1 MRFVTYLLKDDVERL
16 GIINSD
22 NTGVYEIK
30 YIPNLKKVYKDMNDF
45 IANVTKEDIETLKSR
60 DYENSEEIKID
71 LLKNI
76 KLCSP
81 IINPVK
87 DVLCLGLNY
96 KDHVEET
103 NRSFNANYELPKYPI
118 YFSKRVNKA
127 IGTNDKITNY
137 QGISNEV
144 DYEVEL
150 AVIIGKEGK
159 NIKKEEAYDYVFG
172 YTIMN
177 DVSARDLQQR
187 HGGQWFRGKSID
199 SFTPLGPCI
208 VYKDEIK
215 PPVELNVLSK
225 VNGEIRQSSNTKHF
239 IFDIPTIISDLSAGM
254 TLRPGDIIATGTP
267 SGVGMGFN
275 PPKYLKSGDKIECTI
290 DKIGTLVNILD

>member
-1 MRFVTYLLKDDVERL
+1 MRFVTYLLKDNVERL
-16 GIINSD
+16 GIMNID
-22 NTGVYEIK
+22 MTGVYEIK
-30 YIPNLKKVYKDMNDF
+30 SIPNLQNSYKDMNDF
-45 IANVTKEDIETLKSR
+45 IANVTQQDLETLTSR
-60 DYENSEEIKID
+60 SYEKNSVVKLD
-71 LLKNI
+71 LIEDI

-87 DVLCLGLNY
+87 DILCLGLNY

-118 YFSKRVNKA
+118 YFSKRVNKS
-127 IGTNDKITNY
+127 IGINDKITNY
-137 QGISNEV
+137 QGVSNEL

-150 AVIIGKEGK
+150 AVIIGKEGID
-159 NIKKEEAYDYVFG
+159 IKKEDAYDYVFG

-215 PPVELNVLSK
+215 PPIELNVLSK
-225 VNGEIRQSSNTKHF
+225 VNGEVRQSSNTKHF

-254 TLRPGDIIATGTP
+254 TLKPGDIIATGTP
-267 SGVGMGFN
+267 SGVGMGFK
-275 PPKYLKSGDKIECTI
+275 PPKYLKSGDKVECTI
-290 DKIGTLVNILD
+290 EKIGTLVNIVD

>member
-1 MRFVTYLLKDDVERL
+1 MRFVTYLLEDNIERL
-16 GIINSD
+16 GIVNSNMD
-22 NTGVYEIK
+22 GVY
-30 YIPNLKKVYKDMNDF
+30 NLKSIKSLQNAYIDMNDF
-45 IANVTKEDIETLKSR
+45 IANVTENDLKTLQQR
-60 DYENSEEIKID
+60 DYEGDESIKID
-71 LLKNI
+71 YIKDI

-81 IINPVK
+81 IVNPIK
-87 DVLCLGLNY
+87 DILCLGLNY

-137 QGISNEV
+137 QGVSNEL

-150 AVIIGKEGK
+150 AVIIGKEGI
-159 NIKKEEAYDYVFG
+159 NIKKEDAYDYVFG

-199 SFTPLGPCI
+199 TFTPLGPCI

-215 PPVELNVLSK
+215 PPVNLNVLSK
-225 VNGEIRQSSNTKHF
+225 VNGEVRQLSNTKHF

-254 TLRPGDIIATGTP
+254 TLKPGDIIATGTP
-267 SGVGMGFN
+267 SGVGMGFK
-275 PPKYLKSGDKIECTI
+275 PPKYLKSGDKVECTI
-290 DKIGTLVNILD
+290 EKIGTLVNIID

>member
-1 MRFVTYLLKDDVERL
+1 MRFVTYLLKDNVERL
-16 GIINSD
+16 GIMNID
-22 NTGVYEIK
+22 MTGVYEIK
-30 YIPNLKKVYKDMNDF
+30 SIPNLQNSYKDMNDF
-45 IANVTKEDIETLKSR
+45 IANVTQQDLETLKSR
-60 DYENSEEIKID
+60 NYEKDSVVKLD
-71 LLKNI
+71 LIEDI

-87 DVLCLGLNY
+87 DILCLGLNY

-118 YFSKRVNKA
+118 YFSKRVNKS
-127 IGTNDKITNY
+127 IGINYKITNY
-137 QGISNEV
+137 QGVSNEL

-150 AVIIGKEGK
+150 AVIIGKEGI
-159 NIKKEEAYDYVFG
+159 NIKKEDAYDYVFG

-199 SFTPLGPCI
+199 SFTPLGPYI

-215 PPVELNVLSK
+215 PPIELDVLSK
-225 VNGEIRQSSNTKHF
+225 VNGEVRQSSNTKHF

-254 TLRPGDIIATGTP
+254 TLKPGDIIATGTP
-267 SGVGMGFN
+267 SGVGMGFK
-275 PPKYLKSGDKIECTI
+275 PPKYLKSGDKVECTI
-290 DKIGTLVNILD
+290 EKIGTLVNIVD

>member
-1 MRFVTYLLKDDVERL
+1 MRFVTYLLKDNVERL
-16 GIINSD
+16 GIMNSD
-22 NTGVYEIK
+22 MTGIYDIK
-30 YIPNLKKVYKDMNDF
+30 SIPDLQNSYKDMNDF
-45 IANVTKEDIETLKSR
+45 IANVTQQDLETLKSR
-60 DYENSEEIKID
+60 NYEKNSQVKVD
-71 LLKNI
+71 LMEDI

-87 DVLCLGLNY
+87 DILCLGLNY

-118 YFSKRVNKA
+118 YFSKRVNKS

-137 QGISNEV
+137 QGVSNEL

-150 AVIIGKEGK
+150 AVIIGKEGI
-159 NIKKEEAYDYVFG
+159 NIKKEDAYDYVFG

-215 PPVELNVLSK
+215 PPIELDVLSK
-225 VNGEIRQSSNTKHF
+225 VNGEVRQSSNTKHF

-254 TLRPGDIIATGTP
+254 TLKPGDIIATGTP
-267 SGVGMGFN
+267 SGVGMGFK
-275 PPKYLKSGDKIECTI
+275 PPKYLKSGDKVECTI
-290 DKIGTLVNILD
+290 EKIGTLVNIVD

>member
-1 MRFVTYLLKDDVERL
+1 MRFVTYLLKDNVERL

-22 NTGVYEIK
+22 MTGIYDIK
-30 YIPNLKKVYKDMNDF
+30 SIPDLQNSYKDMNDF
-45 IANVTKEDIETLKSR
+45 IANVTQQDLETLKIR
-60 DYENSEEIKID
+60 NYEKNSQVKID
-71 LLKNI
+71 LI
-76 KLCSP
+76 EDVKLCSP

-87 DVLCLGLNY
+87 DILCLGLNY

-118 YFSKRVNKA
+118 YFSKRVNKS
-127 IGTNDKITNY
+127 IGINDKITNY
-137 QGISNEV
+137 QGVSNEL

-150 AVIIGKEGK
+150 AVIIGKEGI
-159 NIKKEEAYDYVFG
+159 NIKKEDAYDYVFG

-215 PPVELNVLSK
+215 PPIELDVLSK
-225 VNGEIRQSSNTKHF
+225 VNGEVRQSSNTKHF

-254 TLRPGDIIATGTP
+254 TLKPGDIIATGTP
-267 SGVGMGFN
+267 SGVGMGFK
-275 PPKYLKSGDKIECTI
+275 PPKYLKSGDKVECTI
-290 DKIGTLVNILD
+290 EKIGTLVNIVD

>member
-45 IANVTKEDIETLKSR
+45 IANVTKEDIETLKSI

>member
-1 MRFVTYLLKDDVERL
+1 MRFVTYLLKDNVERL
-16 GIINSD
+16 GIMNID
-22 NTGVYEIK
+22 MTGVYEIK
-30 YIPNLKKVYKDMNDF
+30 SIPNLQNSYKDMNDF
-45 IANVTKEDIETLKSR
+45 IANVTQQDLETLKSR
-60 DYENSEEIKID
+60 NYEKDSVVKLD
-71 LLKNI
+71 LIEDI

-87 DVLCLGLNY
+87 DILCLGLNY

-118 YFSKRVNKA
+118 YFSKRVNKS
-127 IGTNDKITNY
+127 IGINYKITNY
-137 QGISNEV
+137 QGVSNEL

-150 AVIIGKEGK
+150 AVIIGKEGI
-159 NIKKEEAYDYVFG
+159 NIKKEDAYDYVFG

-199 SFTPLGPCI
+199 SFTSLGPYI

-215 PPVELNVLSK
+215 PPIELDVLSK
-225 VNGEIRQSSNTKHF
+225 VNGEVRQSSNTKHF

-254 TLRPGDIIATGTP
+254 TLKPGDIIATGTP
-267 SGVGMGFN
+267 SGVGMGFK
-275 PPKYLKSGDKIECTI
+275 PPKYLKSGDKVECTI
-290 DKIGTLVNILD
+290 EKIGTLVNIVD

>member
-1 MRFVTYLLKDDVERL
+1 MRFVTYLLKDNVERL
-16 GIINSD
+16 GIMNSD
-22 NTGVYEIK
+22 MTGVYEIK
-30 YIPNLKKVYKDMNDF
+30 SIPNLQNSYKDMNDF
-45 IANVTKEDIETLKSR
+45 IANITQQDLETLKSR
-60 DYENSEEIKID
+60 NYEKDSVVKLD
-71 LLKNI
+71 LIEDI

-87 DVLCLGLNY
+87 DILCLGLNY

-118 YFSKRVNKA
+118 YFLKRVNKS
-127 IGTNDKITNY
+127 IGINDKITNY
-137 QGISNEV
+137 QGVSNEL

-150 AVIIGKEGK
+150 AVIIGKEGI
-159 NIKKEEAYDYVFG
+159 NIKKEDAYDYVFG

-215 PPVELNVLSK
+215 PPIELDVLSK
-225 VNGEIRQSSNTKHF
+225 VNGEVRQSSNTKHF

-254 TLRPGDIIATGTP
+254 TLKPGDIIATGTP
-267 SGVGMGFN
+267 SGVGMGFK
-275 PPKYLKSGDKIECTI
+275 PPKYLKSGDKVECTI
-290 DKIGTLVNILD
+290 EKIGTLVNIVD

>member
-45 IANVTKEDIETLKSR
+45 ISNVTKEDIETLKNR
-60 DYENSEEIKID
+60 DYENNKEIKID
-71 LLKNI
+71 LLENI

-177 DVSARDLQQR
+177 DVSARDLQQK

-254 TLRPGDIIATGTP
+254 TLKPGDIIATGTP

-290 DKIGTLVNILD
+290 DKIGTLVNIVD

>member
-1 MRFVTYLLKDDVERL
+1 MRFVTYLLKDNVERL
-16 GIINSD
+16 GIMNSD
-22 NTGVYEIK
+22 MTGIYDIK
-30 YIPNLKKVYKDMNDF
+30 SIPDLQNSYKDMNDF
-45 IANVTKEDIETLKSR
+45 IANVTQQDLETLKSR
-60 DYENSEEIKID
+60 NYEKNSQVKVD
-71 LLKNI
+71 LMEDI

-87 DVLCLGLNY
+87 DILCLGLNY

-118 YFSKRVNKA
+118 YFSKRVNKS

-137 QGISNEV
+137 QGVSKEL

-150 AVIIGKEGK
+150 AVIIGKEGI
-159 NIKKEEAYDYVFG
+159 NIKKEDAYDYVFG

-187 HGGQWFRGKSID
+187 HGGQWYRGKSID

-215 PPVELNVLSK
+215 PPIELDVLSK
-225 VNGEIRQSSNTKHF
+225 VNGEVRQSSNTKHF

-254 TLRPGDIIATGTP
+254 TLKPGDIIATGTP
-267 SGVGMGFN
+267 SGVGMGFK
-275 PPKYLKSGDKIECTI
+275 PPKYLKSGDKVECTI
-290 DKIGTLVNILD
+290 EKIGTLVNIVD

>member
-1 MRFVTYLLKDDVERL
+1 MRFVTYLLKDNVERL

-22 NTGVYEIK
+22 MTGIYDIK
-30 YIPNLKKVYKDMNDF
+30 SIPDLQNAYKDMNDF
-45 IANVTKEDIETLKSR
+45 IANVTQQDLETLKSR
-60 DYENSEEIKID
+60 NYEKNSQVKVD
-71 LLKNI
+71 LI
-76 KLCSP
+76 EDVKLCSP

-87 DVLCLGLNY
+87 DILCLGLNY

-118 YFSKRVNKA
+118 YFSKRVNKS
-127 IGTNDKITNY
+127 IGINDKITNY
-137 QGISNEV
+137 QGVSNEL

-150 AVIIGKEGK
+150 AVIIGKEGI
-159 NIKKEEAYDYVFG
+159 NIKKEDAYDYVFG

-187 HGGQWFRGKSID
+187 HGGQWFKGKSID

-215 PPVELNVLSK
+215 PPIELDVLSK
-225 VNGEIRQSSNTKHF
+225 VNGEVRQSSNTKHF
-239 IFDIPTIISDLSAGM
+239 IFDIPTIISDLSTGM
-254 TLRPGDIIATGTP
+254 TLKPGDIIATGTP
-267 SGVGMGFN
+267 SGVGMGFK
-275 PPKYLKSGDKIECTI
+275 PPKYLKSGDKVECTI
-290 DKIGTLVNILD
+290 EKIGTLVNIVD

>member
-1 MRFVTYLLKDDVERL
+1 MRFVTYLLKDNVERL
-16 GIINSD
+16 GIMNSD
-22 NTGVYEIK
+22 MTGVYEIK
-30 YIPNLKKVYKDMNDF
+30 SVPNLQNSYKDMNDF
-45 IANVTKEDIETLKSR
+45 ITNVTQQDLETLKSR
-60 DYENSEEIKID
+60 NYEKDSVVKLD
-71 LLKNI
+71 LIEDI
-76 KLCSP
+76 KLCSL

-87 DVLCLGLNY
+87 DILCLGLNY

-118 YFSKRVNKA
+118 YFSKRVNKS
-127 IGTNDKITNY
+127 IGINDKITNY
-137 QGISNEV
+137 QGVSNEL

-150 AVIIGKEGK
+150 AVIIGKEGI
-159 NIKKEEAYDYVFG
+159 NIKKEDAYDYVFG

-208 VYKDEIK
+208 VYKDEIN
-215 PPVELNVLSK
+215 PPIELDVLSK
-225 VNGEIRQSSNTKHF
+225 VNGEVRQSSNTKHF

-254 TLRPGDIIATGTP
+254 TLKPGDIIATGTP
-267 SGVGMGFN
+267 SGVGMGFK
-275 PPKYLKSGDKIECTI
+275 PPKYLKSGDKVECTI
-290 DKIGTLVNILD
+290 EKIGTLVNIVD

>member
-1 MRFVTYLLKDDVERL
+1 MRFVTYLLKDNVERL
-16 GIINSD
+16 GIMNID
-22 NTGVYEIK
+22 MTGVYEIK
-30 YIPNLKKVYKDMNDF
+30 SIPNLQNSYKDMNDF
-45 IANVTKEDIETLKSR
+45 IANVTQQDLETLKSR
-60 DYENSEEIKID
+60 NYEKDSAVKVD
-71 LLKNI
+71 LIEDI

-87 DVLCLGLNY
+87 DILCLGLNY

-118 YFSKRVNKA
+118 YFSKRVNKS
-127 IGTNDKITNY
+127 IGINDKITNY
-137 QGISNEV
+137 QGVSNEL

-150 AVIIGKEGK
+150 AVIIGKEGI
-159 NIKKEEAYDYVFG
+159 NIKKEDAYDYVFG

-215 PPVELNVLSK
+215 PPIELNVLSK
-225 VNGEIRQSSNTKHF
+225 VNGEVRQSSNTKHF

-254 TLRPGDIIATGTP
+254 TLKPGDIIATGTP
-267 SGVGMGFN
+267 SGVGMGFK
-275 PPKYLKSGDKIECTI
+275 PPKYLKSGDKVECTI
-290 DKIGTLVNILD
+290 EKIGTLVNIVD

>member
-1 MRFVTYLLKDDVERL
+1 MRFVTYLLKDNVERL
-16 GIINSD
+16 GIMNID
-22 NTGVYEIK
+22 MTGVYEIK
-30 YIPNLKKVYKDMNDF
+30 SIPNLQNSYKDMNDF
-45 IANVTKEDIETLKSR
+45 IANVTQQDLETLKSR
-60 DYENSEEIKID
+60 NYEKDSVVKLD
-71 LLKNI
+71 LIEDI

-87 DVLCLGLNY
+87 DILCLGLNY

-118 YFSKRVNKA
+118 YFSKRVNKS
-127 IGTNDKITNY
+127 IGINDKITNY
-137 QGISNEV
+137 QGVSNEL

-150 AVIIGKEGK
+150 AVIIGKEGI
-159 NIKKEEAYDYVFG
+159 NIKKEDAYDYVFG

-215 PPVELNVLSK
+215 PPIELNVLSE
-225 VNGEIRQSSNTKHF
+225 VNGEVRQSSNTKHF

-254 TLRPGDIIATGTP
+254 TLKPGDIIATGTP
-267 SGVGMGFN
+267 SGVGMGFK
-275 PPKYLKSGDKIECTI
+275 PPKYLKSGDKVECTI
-290 DKIGTLVNILD
+290 EKIGTLVNIVD

>member
-1 MRFVTYLLKDDVERL
+1 MRFVTYLLKDNVERL
-16 GIINSD
+16 GIMNID
-22 NTGVYEIK
+22 MTGVYEIK
-30 YIPNLKKVYKDMNDF
+30 SIPNLQNSYKDMNDF
-45 IANVTKEDIETLKSR
+45 IANVTQQDLETLKSR
-60 DYENSEEIKID
+60 SYEKNSVVKLD
-71 LLKNI
+71 LIEDI

-87 DVLCLGLNY
+87 DILCLGLNY

-118 YFSKRVNKA
+118 YFSKRVNKS
-127 IGTNDKITNY
+127 IGINDKITNY
-137 QGISNEV
+137 QGVSNEL

-150 AVIIGKEGK
+150 AVIIGKEGID
-159 NIKKEEAYDYVFG
+159 IKKEDAYDYVFG

-215 PPVELNVLSK
+215 PPIELNVLSK
-225 VNGEIRQSSNTKHF
+225 VNGEVRQSSNTKHF

-254 TLRPGDIIATGTP
+254 TLKPGDIIATGTP
-267 SGVGMGFN
+267 SGVGMGFK
-275 PPKYLKSGDKIECTI
+275 PPKYLKSGDKVECTI
-290 DKIGTLVNILD
+290 EKIGTLVNIVD

>member
-1 MRFVTYLLKDDVERL
+1 MRFVTYLLKDNVERL
-16 GIINSD
+16 GIMNSD
-22 NTGVYEIK
+22 MTGIYDIK
-30 YIPNLKKVYKDMNDF
+30 SIPDLQNSYKDMNDF
-45 IANVTKEDIETLKSR
+45 IANVTQQDLETLKSR
-60 DYENSEEIKID
+60 NYEKNSQVKVD
-71 LLKNI
+71 LMEDI

-87 DVLCLGLNY
+87 DILCLGLNY

-118 YFSKRVNKA
+118 YFSKRVNKS

-137 QGISNEV
+137 QGVSNEL

-150 AVIIGKEGK
+150 AVIIGKEGI
-159 NIKKEEAYDYVFG
+159 NIKKEDAYDYVFG

-215 PPVELNVLSK
+215 PPIELDVLSK
-225 VNGEIRQSSNTKHF
+225 VNGEVRQSSNTKHF

-254 TLRPGDIIATGTP
+254 TLKPGDIIATGTP
-267 SGVGMGFN
+267 SGVGMGFK
-275 PPKYLKSGDKIECTI
+275 PPKYLKSGDKVECAIEN
-290 DKIGTLVNILD
+290 IGTLVNIVD

>member
-1 MRFVTYLLKDDVERL
+1 MRFVTYLLKDNVERL
-16 GIINSD
+16 GIMNID
-22 NTGVYEIK
+22 MTGVYEIK
-30 YIPNLKKVYKDMNDF
+30 SIPNLQNSYKDMNDF
-45 IANVTKEDIETLKSR
+45 IANVTQQDLETLKSR
-60 DYENSEEIKID
+60 NYEKDSVVKLD
-71 LLKNI
+71 LIEDI

-87 DVLCLGLNY
+87 DILCLGLNY

-118 YFSKRVNKA
+118 YFSKRVNKS
-127 IGTNDKITNY
+127 IGINDKITNY
-137 QGISNEV
+137 QGVSNEL

-150 AVIIGKEGK
+150 AVIIGKEGI
-159 NIKKEEAYDYVFG
+159 NIKKEDAYDYVFG

-215 PPVELNVLSK
+215 PPIELNVLSE
-225 VNGEIRQSSNTKHF
+225 VNGEVRQSSNTKHF

-254 TLRPGDIIATGTP
+254 TLKPGDIIATGTP
-267 SGVGMGFN
+267 SGVGMGFK
-275 PPKYLKSGDKIECTI
+275 PPKYLKSGDKVECTI
-290 DKIGTLVNILD
+290 EKIGTLVNIAD

>member
-1 MRFVTYLLKDDVERL
+1 MRFVTYLLKDNVERL
-16 GIINSD
+16 GIMNID
-22 NTGVYEIK
+22 MTGVYDIK
-30 YIPNLKKVYKDMNDF
+30 SIPNLQNSYKDMNDF
-45 IANVTKEDIETLKSR
+45 IANVTQQDLETLKSR
-60 DYENSEEIKID
+60 NYEKDSAVKVD
-71 LLKNI
+71 LIQDI

-87 DVLCLGLNY
+87 DILCLGLNY

-118 YFSKRVNKA
+118 YFSKRVNKS
-127 IGTNDKITNY
+127 IGINDKITNY
-137 QGISNEV
+137 QGVSNEL

-150 AVIIGKEGK
+150 AVIIGKEGI
-159 NIKKEEAYDYVFG
+159 NIKKEDAYDYVFG

-215 PPVELNVLSK
+215 PPIELNVLSK
-225 VNGEIRQSSNTKHF
+225 VNGEVRQSSNTKHF

-254 TLRPGDIIATGTP
+254 TLKPGDIIATGTP
-267 SGVGMGFN
+267 SGVGMGFK
-275 PPKYLKSGDKIECTI
+275 PPKYLKSGDKVECTI
-290 DKIGTLVNILD
+290 EKIGTLINIVD

>member
-1 MRFVTYLLKDDVERL
+1 MRFVTYLLKDNVERL
-16 GIINSD
+16 GIMNSD
-22 NTGVYEIK
+22 MTGVYEIK
-30 YIPNLKKVYKDMNDF
+30 SIPNLQNSYKDMNDF
-45 IANVTKEDIETLKSR
+45 IANITQQDLETLKSR
-60 DYENSEEIKID
+60 NYEKDSVVKLD
-71 LLKNI
+71 LIEDI
-76 KLCSP
+76 KLCSL

-87 DVLCLGLNY
+87 DILCLGLNY

-118 YFSKRVNKA
+118 YFSKRVNKS
-127 IGTNDKITNY
+127 IGINDKITNY
-137 QGISNEV
+137 QGVSNEL

-150 AVIIGKEGK
+150 AVIIGKEGI
-159 NIKKEEAYDYVFG
+159 NIKKEDAYDYVFG

-208 VYKDEIK
+208 VYKDEIN
-215 PPVELNVLSK
+215 PPIELDVLSK
-225 VNGEIRQSSNTKHF
+225 VNGEVRQSSNTKHF

-254 TLRPGDIIATGTP
+254 TLKPGDIIATGTP
-267 SGVGMGFN
+267 SGVGMGFK
-275 PPKYLKSGDKIECTI
+275 PPKYLKSGDKVECTI
-290 DKIGTLVNILD
+290 EKIGTLVNIVD

>member
-1 MRFVTYLLKDDVERL
+1 MRFVTYLLKNEVEQLKDNVEKL
-16 GIINSD
+16 GIVNSD
-22 NTGVYEIK
+22 KTGVY
-30 YIPNLKKVYKDMNDF
+30 NLKSIQTLQNDYNDMNDF
-45 IANVTKEDIETLKSR
+45 IANVTEKDLQVLQSR
-60 DYENSEEIKID
+60 DYEKDEKIKPD
-71 LLKNI
+71 SMEDI

-81 IINPVK
+81 IVNPVK

-103 NRSFNANYELPKYPI
+103 NRSFNSNYELPKYPI

-127 IGTNDKITNY
+127 IGTDDKITNY
-137 QGISNEV
+137 QGVSEEV

-150 AVIIGKEGK
+150 AVIIGKEGI
-159 NIKKEEAYDYVFG
+159 NIKKEDAYDYVFG

-187 HGGQWFRGKSID
+187 HGGQWFRGKSLD

-215 PPVELNVLSK
+215 PPVNLDVLSK
-225 VNGEIRQSSNTKHF
+225 VNGEVRQSSNTKHF
-239 IFDIPTIISDLSAGM
+239 IFDIPTII
-254 TLRPGDIIATGTP
+254 
-267 SGVGMGFN
+267 
-275 PPKYLKSGDKIECTI
+275 
-290 DKIGTLVNILD
+290 

>member
-1 MRFVTYLLKDDVERL
+1 MRFVTYLLKDNVERL
-16 GIINSD
+16 GIMNID
-22 NTGVYEIK
+22 MTGVYEIK
-30 YIPNLKKVYKDMNDF
+30 SIPNLQNSYKDMNDF
-45 IANVTKEDIETLKSR
+45 IANVTQQDLETLKSR
-60 DYENSEEIKID
+60 NYEKDSVVKLD
-71 LLKNI
+71 LIEDI

-87 DVLCLGLNY
+87 DILCLGLNY

-118 YFSKRVNKA
+118 YFSKRVNKS
-127 IGTNDKITNY
+127 IGINDKITNY
-137 QGISNEV
+137 QGVSNEL

-150 AVIIGKEGK
+150 AVIIGKEGI
-159 NIKKEEAYDYVFG
+159 NIKKEDAYDYVFG

-215 PPVELNVLSK
+215 PPIELNVLSE
-225 VNGEIRQSSNTKHF
+225 VNGEVRQSSNTKHF

-254 TLRPGDIIATGTP
+254 TLKPGDIIATGTP
-267 SGVGMGFN
+267 SGVGMGFK
-275 PPKYLKSGDKIECTI
+275 PPKYLKSGDKVEVY
-290 DKIGTLVNILD
+290 D

>member
-22 NTGVYEIK
+22 MTGVYEIK
-30 YIPNLKKVYKDMNDF
+30 SIPNLKKLYKDINDF
-45 IANVTKEDIETLKSR
+45 ITNVTKEDLKILKNR
-60 DYENSEEIKID
+60 DYEKNEQVKLNLIQ
-71 LLKNI
+71 NI

-81 IINPVK
+81 IVNPIK

-137 QGISNEV
+137 QGISNEL

-150 AVIIGKEGK
+150 AVIIGKEGI

-199 SFTPLGPCI
+199 TFTPLGPCI

-225 VNGEIRQSSNTKHF
+225 VNGEVRQSSNTKHF

-254 TLRPGDIIATGTP
+254 TLKPGDIIATGTP

-290 DKIGTLVNILD
+290 EKIGTLVNIVD

>member
-22 NTGVYEIK
+22 KTGVYEIK
-30 YIPNLKKVYKDMNDF
+30 SIPNLKKMYENMNDF
-45 IANVTKEDIETLKSR
+45 IANVTKEDLETLKNR
-60 DYENSEEIKID
+60 DYEKNELIKLD
-71 LLKNI
+71 LLENI

-81 IINPVK
+81 IVSPVK

-137 QGISNEV
+137 QGVSNEV

-150 AVIIGKEGK
+150 AVIIGKEGI

-225 VNGEIRQSSNTKHF
+225 VNGEVRQSSNTKHF

-254 TLRPGDIIATGTP
+254 TLKPGDIIATGTP

-275 PPKYLKSGDKIECTI
+275 PPKYLKSGDKVECTI
-290 DKIGTLVNILD
+290 EKIGTLVNIVD

>member
-1 MRFVTYLLKDDVERL
+1 MKFATYLLNGKEKL
-16 GIINSD
+16 GILNSEM
-22 NTGVYEIK
+22 TGVYDFEVIELEK
-30 YIPNLKKVYKDMNDF
+30 NYIDMNDF
-45 IANVTKEDIETLKSR
+45 ISNVTENDINILKSR
-60 DYENSEEIKID
+60 NYEKSDCIKAIE
-71 LLKNI
+71 LKDI

-81 IINPVK
+81 IVNPVK

-137 QGISNEV
+137 QGVSEEV

-150 AVIIGKEGK
+150 AVIIGKEGI
-159 NIKKEEAYDYVFG
+159 NIKKEDAYDYVFG

-199 SFTPLGPCI
+199 SFTPLGPWI
-208 VYKDEIK
+208 VYKDEIT
-215 PPVELNVLSK
+215 PPVELDVLSK
-225 VNGEIRQSSNTKHF
+225 VNGEVRQSSNTKHF
-239 IFDIPTIISDLSAGM
+239 IFDIPTIISDLSSGM
-254 TLRPGDIIATGTP
+254 TLKPGDIIATGTP
-267 SGVGMGFN
+267 SGVGMGFK
-275 PPKYLKSGDKIECTI
+275 PPKYLKSGDKVECTI
-290 DKIGTLVNILD
+290 DKIGTLVNIVE

>member
-1 MRFVTYLLKDDVERL
+1 MRFVTYLLKDNVERL
-16 GIINSD
+16 GIMNID
-22 NTGVYEIK
+22 MTGVYEIK
-30 YIPNLKKVYKDMNDF
+30 SIPNLQNSYKDMNDF
-45 IANVTKEDIETLKSR
+45 IANVTQQDLETLKSR
-60 DYENSEEIKID
+60 SYEKNSVVKLD
-71 LLKNI
+71 LIEDI

-87 DVLCLGLNY
+87 DILCLGLNY

-118 YFSKRVNKA
+118 YFSKRVNKS
-127 IGTNDKITNY
+127 IGINDKITNY
-137 QGISNEV
+137 QGVSNEL

-150 AVIIGKEGK
+150 AVIIGKEGID
-159 NIKKEEAYDYVFG
+159 IKKEDAYDYVFG

-215 PPVELNVLSK
+215 PPIELNVLSK
-225 VNGEIRQSSNTKHF
+225 VNGEVRQSSNTKHF
-239 IFDIPTIISDLSAGM
+239 IFDIPAIISDLSAGM
-254 TLRPGDIIATGTP
+254 TLKPGDIIATGTP
-267 SGVGMGFN
+267 SGVGMGFK
-275 PPKYLKSGDKIECTI
+275 PPKYLKSGDKVECTI
-290 DKIGTLVNILD
+290 EKIGTLVNIVD

>member
-1 MRFVTYLLKDDVERL
+1 MRFVTYLLKDDVEKL

-22 NTGVYEIK
+22 MTGVYEIK
-30 YIPNLKKVYKDMNDF
+30 SIPNLKRVYKDMNDF
-45 IANVTKEDIETLKSR
+45 ITNVTKEDLEILKNR
-60 DYENSEEIKID
+60 DYEKNELIKVY
-71 LLKNI
+71 LLENI

-81 IINPVK
+81 IVNPVN
-87 DVLCLGLNY
+87 DILCLGLNY

-137 QGISNEV
+137 QGISNEL

-150 AVIIGKEGK
+150 AVIIGKEGI

-199 SFTPLGPCI
+199 TFTPLGPCI

-225 VNGEIRQSSNTKHF
+225 INGEVRQSSNTKHF

-254 TLRPGDIIATGTP
+254 TLKPGDIIATGTP

-290 DKIGTLVNILD
+290 EKIGTLVNIVD

>member
-45 IANVTKEDIETLKSR
+45 ISNVTKEDIETLKNR
-60 DYENSEEIKID
+60 DYENNKEIKID
-71 LLKNI
+71 LLENI

-199 SFTPLGPCI
+199 TFTPLGPCI

-254 TLRPGDIIATGTP
+254 TLKPGDIIATGTP

-290 DKIGTLVNILD
+290 DKIGTLVNIVD